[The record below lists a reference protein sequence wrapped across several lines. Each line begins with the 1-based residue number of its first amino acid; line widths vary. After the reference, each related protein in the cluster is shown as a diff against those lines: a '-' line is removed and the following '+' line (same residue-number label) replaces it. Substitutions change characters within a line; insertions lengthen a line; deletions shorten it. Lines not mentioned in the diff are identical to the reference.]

1 MLDNRILYSS
11 FLENIYFP
19 RNRLRECDNCNKN
32 ENVNRESKDV
42 ASKSIEYIKV
52 SKRLRIAWQ
61 IFDQQILSLPRR
73 NGYQSTLNV
82 LNERERERA
91 KYLSNALTAEEIR

>member
-42 ASKSIEYIKV
+42 ASKSIEYQSIQKIKDRVANFRSTDVV
-52 SKRLRIAWQ
+52 SPAEKRISIDFERSQ
-61 IFDQQILSLPRR
+61 RK
-73 NGYQSTLNV
+73 
-82 LNERERERA
+82 RERESKVPVKRT
-91 KYLSNALTAEEIR
+91 NRRGN